1 MSESDTMFN
10 ERDRKCATIQ
20 LMLSTD
26 PSYDNRTIASTLK
39 MQIWIA
45 TNNRDEPRVMKTK
58 FPATVMVFG
67 VVSSEG
73 HIMPPYIFEVGLKV
87 NIKVYPDVLKSVVIP
102 WCNQVAGGRP
112 LVWQQDSAPAHK
124 SKETQAWLQKECY
137 DFVPFFHWPPS
148 SPDLNALDYFVWSY
162 VESITNMTSHN
173 TKASL
178 IAAIRRVFA
187 GLPPALVEKAC
198 SQFRIRIEAV
208 IEAKGDYIELM
219 SSLLHNQV
227 T

>member
-10 ERDRKCATIQ
+10 ERDRRCVAVQ

-26 PSYDNRTIASTLK
+26 PSYDNKTIASTLK

-45 TNNRDEPRVMKTK
+45 TNNRDVLRVMKIN

-73 HIMPPYIFEVGLKV
+73 HIMPTHIFEVGLKV
-87 NIKVYPDVLKSVVIP
+87 NTKVYLDVLKSVEIP
-102 WCNQVAGGRP
+102 LCNQVAGGRP
-112 LVWQQDSAPAHK
+112 WVWQQDSTPAHK
-124 SKETQAWLQKECY
+124 SKEPQDWLQKECY
-137 DFVPFFHWPPS
+137 EFVPFSHWPPS
-148 SPDLNALDYFVWSY
+148 SPDPNSLDYFVWSY
-162 VESITNMTSHN
+162 VDNINNMTSHN

-178 IAAIRRVFA
+178 ITSIRRVFA
-187 GLPPALVEKAC
+187 ELLPALVEKSC

-208 IEAKGDYIELM
+208 IEAEGGYIE
-219 SSLLHNQV
+219 
-227 T
+227 